1 MTNFKR
7 EIGKSIPEI
16 APDYFFIGLQNNQ
29 KLEFINF
36 IKNKDSLAVIN
47 AMPMVS
53 VKLIKINNIDPL
65 NYIDRFNES
74 FWFINN
80 DRRISWSDNPPLN
93 NPITKGKWWKNN
105 QHWINAFSLWCTS
118 WKCIFRE

>member
-1 MTNFKR
+1 
-7 EIGKSIPEI
+7 
-16 APDYFFIGLQNNQ
+16 
-29 KLEFINF
+29 
-36 IKNKDSLAVIN
+36 
-47 AMPMVS
+47 MPMVS

-93 NPITKGKWWKNN
+93 NPITKGNGGEIIKMKKN
-105 QHWINAFSLWCTS
+105 C
-118 WKCIFRE
+118 